1 VIEQIRLLKK
11 LQDHDLGIL
20 ELERERGECTKA
32 RDELAARH
40 KEITERLS
48 AARETLKE
56 REKKVR
62 KGEEDLAVEKT
73 NLKKWKARLNE
84 SRNSRESIA
93 LAREVDMQEK
103 ANKHMEEDLLVVM
116 EEVEGLKKTI
126 ASDEGEENAARR
138 SLDDEE
144 RRVAAR
150 LKEIDAAKEAL
161 ATQRDGFKAAITA
174 ENLSRY
180 DFIRTRRQGIAL
192 APAKDGIC
200 TGCYM
205 SVSPRMLTILVQ
217 GNSIETCPSCQR
229 IIYSEEI
236 VFGAETQGTTGGS

>member
-1 VIEQIRLLKK
+1 MIEQIRFLKK
-11 LQDHDLGIL
+11 LQDLDLKIL
-20 ELERERGECTKA
+20 ELDRERDECTKP
-32 RDELAARH
+32 REELAARF
-40 KEITERLS
+40 KEITGKL
-48 AARETLKE
+48 AASRETLQD
-56 REKKVR
+56 REKKMR

-84 SRNSRESIA
+84 SRNSRESVA

-103 ANKHMEEDLLVVM
+103 ANKHMEEDLLGVM
-116 EEVEGLKKTI
+116 EEVENLKKTI
-126 ASDEGEENAARR
+126 DAEETEETDTRCRLDGEEKK
-138 SLDDEE
+138 
-144 RRVAAR
+144 VAAR
-150 LKEIDAAKEAL
+150 LQEIDAAKTSL
-161 ATQRDGFKAAITA
+161 AAQREGFKAAITA
-174 ENLSRY
+174 ENLGRY

-229 IIYSEEI
+229 IIYFEDV
-236 VFGAETQGTTGGS
+236 VFGGETETVPEGA